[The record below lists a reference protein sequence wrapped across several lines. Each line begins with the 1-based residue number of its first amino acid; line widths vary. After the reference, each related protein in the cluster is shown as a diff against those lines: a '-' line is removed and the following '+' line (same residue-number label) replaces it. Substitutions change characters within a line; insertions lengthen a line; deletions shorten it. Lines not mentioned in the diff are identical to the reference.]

1 MSSADSGQAASGRIE
16 ALLQRVL
23 EGVQQLESKV
33 AAQSGQIQGL
43 QNGLEGMQSKMD
55 VVQADLDG
63 GKGKLLVLDEVKAVQ
78 NEMKAEQA
86 ATKDKFQILDK
97 LETARVR

>member
-33 AAQSGQIQGL
+33 AAQSGHIQGL
-43 QNGLEGMQSKMD
+43 QNGLEGVQSKMD

-63 GKGKLLVLDEVKAVQ
+63 VKGKLLVL
-78 NEMKAEQA
+78 
-86 ATKDKFQILDK
+86 
-97 LETARVR
+97 VRSRPSRPPRRISFKSLTRSRPHRTR

>member
-1 MSSADSGQAASGRIE
+1 MSSEDPGQAASGRIE

-43 QNGLEGMQSKMD
+43 QSGLEGVQSKMD

-63 GKGKLLVLDEVKAVQ
+63 VKGKLLVLDKLDKLET
-78 NEMKAEQA
+78 EQA
-86 ATKDKFQILDK
+86 ATKDKLHP
-97 LETARVR
+97 